1 MLSIKPVTENAAKH
15 NNSKAMMH
23 SGTTEVSNSS
33 TVSYL
38 NFHNISNIS
47 QNDVLKNLFI
57 EQFRK
62 CINCK

>member
-1 MLSIKPVTENAAKH
+1 MPAKH
-15 NNSKAMMH
+15 NNSKAMTH
-23 SGTTEVSNSS
+23 SVTTEVSNSS

>member
-1 MLSIKPVTENAAKH
+1 MPAKH
-15 NNSKAMMH
+15 NNSKAMTH

-38 NFHNISNIS
+38 NFQNISNIS

>member
-1 MLSIKPVTENAAKH
+1 MPAKH
-15 NNSKAMMH
+15 NNSKAMTH
-23 SGTTEVSNSS
+23 SGTTEVSNSYS
-33 TVSYL
+33 VSYL